1 MTTPDPGAAGL
12 TFYRRA
18 FALAV
23 VALLGLLLLR
33 VLAPFAGPLAW
44 GIVLAFLLHPLHVR
58 LSRLCR
64 GRAAVAAGLMT
75 ALTFVL
81 IIGPLTAFGSVFIAQ
96 SGALAGALERL
107 VTEVRAGNVDD
118 LLAAPGPRFLLD
130 WLQAH
135 FGVESAA
142 VRDWLASAGESLL
155 RPLLGLG
162 REALFGALGT
172 VVHFVMMLFLLFF
185 LLRDGEAMLRA
196 ALGLV
201 PMPTA
206 ARTRLAAH
214 IGAVTRAVAF
224 GTLATAL
231 LQGAAVAIAFA
242 LARLPSPV
250 VFGALA
256 AVMSVV
262 PIAGTALVWAPAAI
276 WLLSSGHGGAGVF
289 VILWCAV
296 AAAVADNVVRP
307 LLISGRTEVPA
318 LAVFIGVL
326 GGLAAFG
333 LIGMVL
339 GPLLIS
345 LAIVLIRAGDEA
357 LLSR

>member
-1 MTTPDPGAAGL
+1 MSTQDPGAAGL
-12 TFYRRA
+12 TFYRRV

-44 GIVLAFLLHPLHVR
+44 GIVLAFLLHPLHGR
-58 LSRLCR
+58 LTRLCR
-64 GRAAVAAGLMT
+64 GRDALAAGLLT
-75 ALTFVL
+75 GLTFVL
-81 IIGPLTAFGSVFIAQ
+81 ILGPLALFGSAFVAQ
-96 SGALAGALERL
+96 SGTLASALERL
-107 VTEVRAGNVDD
+107 VTEIRAGNVGD
-118 LLAAPGPRFLLD
+118 LLVVPGAQPLLD
-130 WLQAH
+130 WLQQR
-135 FGVESAA
+135 FGVEPVE
-142 VRDWLASAGESLL
+142 VRDWLAAAGESLL
-155 RPLLGLG
+155 QPLLGLG

-185 LLRDGEAMLRA
+185 LLRDGESMVRA

-201 PMPTA
+201 PMPVA
-206 ARTRLAAH
+206 ARARLATH
-214 IGAVTRAVAF
+214 IGAVTRAVTF

-231 LQGAAVAIAFA
+231 LQGVAVAIAFA
-242 LARLPSPV
+242 ITRLPSPI
-250 VFGALA
+250 VFGAVA

-276 WLLSSGHGGAGVF
+276 WLLATGHDGGGIFLV
-289 VILWCAV
+289 LWCAV
-296 AAAVADNVVRP
+296 AAALADNVVRP

-345 LAIVLIRAGDEA
+345 LAIVLVRAGDEA